1 MYIYFYIKGETHM
14 DIVLISLLFIFVE
27 LRSVVLGQNSDYPKV
42 KTYYKKRIILTVIH
56 PGSAKLNLCSPHPI
70 IPT

>member
-1 MYIYFYIKGETHM
+1 MYTYFYIKGETYR
-14 DIVLISLLFIFVE
+14 DIVLISLLFILVE
-27 LRSVVLGQNSDYPKV
+27 LSSVVLGQNSDYPKV
-42 KTYYKKRIILTVIH
+42 KTYYKRIILTVIH